1 MKIPRF
7 AGFAAGVCL
16 ALATPVIHA
25 QTAPASA
32 AQSGRVT
39 KPLVVVS
46 RQIDIR
52 QMRLSGPNQWHRIE
66 VELKAISEGIKDSLA
81 AQDITDPKVNNGAVK
96 WVNNVKVTL
105 VAGYK
110 PSGSDLGKPKVY
122 QDVVRL
128 KDKSVD
134 AAAYAAAKDAS
145 KAENWR
151 YYKATTTVLTLE
163 TNQPR
168 SVFFYI
174 PGDIVKR
181 DEINS
186 PKPDIVY
193 VSIEVDG
200 KDVPVFDAAGN
211 LFAGTF
217 AANATG
223 GRPNK
228 LIVDKF
234 KEVADRATRDTEGV
248 MRPQNLVTGFVDG
261 DWSKSSP
268 EFVRENP
275 AK

>member
-25 QTAPASA
+25 QTAPAATQSSKA
-32 AQSGRVT
+32 A

-66 VELKAISEGIKDSLA
+66 VEVKALSEGIKDALA
-81 AQDITDPKVNNGAVK
+81 LQGITDTKVNNASVK

-110 PSGSDLGKPKVY
+110 PSGADLGKPKVY
-122 QDVVRL
+122 QDVVKL
-128 KDKSVD
+128 KDAVAGGKS
-134 AAAYAAAKDAS
+134 YEEAKDAS

-163 TNQPR
+163 TNQAR
-168 SVFFYI
+168 SIFFYI
-174 PGDIVKR
+174 PGDVVKR

-193 VSIEVDG
+193 VGIEVDG
-200 KDVPVFDAAGN
+200 KEIPAFDAAGN
-211 LFAGTF
+211 LFSGTF
-217 AANATG
+217 AANTAG

-228 LIVDKF
+228 AVVDKF
-234 KEVADRATRDTEGV
+234 KEVADRSTRDTEGV
-248 MRPQNLVTGFVDG
+248 MCPQNLMTGFIDG